1 MGRSPG
7 DEPREEAESAA
18 AVSESPIVA
27 MGVTVTVA
35 AAVPV
40 VV

>member
-1 MGRSPG
+1 MGRSTG
-7 DEPREEAESAA
+7 DEPREEAESVA

-27 MGVTVTVA
+27 MDVAVTVA
-35 AAVPV
+35 VAVAV